1 MKPLLVV
8 VSKRI
13 QSIEAD
19 ELNIETPLIKLSS
32 SMVRKASINDK
43 PITNLGKKEIRAQ
56 TLPRPVVEPFCIFS
70 LAPGSRGGG

>member
-19 ELNIETPLIKLSS
+19 ELNIETPAIKLSS
-32 SMVRKASINDK
+32 SMVRKASIKDK
-43 PITNLGKKEIRAQ
+43 PITNLGKKEIYTVIDQ
-56 TLPRPVVEPFCIFS
+56 
-70 LAPGSRGGG
+70 